1 MKVGAHCTA
10 KSDPHPRRI
19 VLPIVAATLASM
31 LLISAAAQWYGHSV
45 GLPRYCG
52 DPDAA
57 LQRLQQ
63 VMHAPRPAG
72 NDSRLPY
79 IVSAKLLFLDPR
91 RDKEREADY
100 IDRLRRHIQQACQ

>member
-1 MKVGAHCTA
+1 MKPGTNPTA
-10 KSDPHPRRI
+10 NAERHPRRI
-19 VLPIVAATLASM
+19 VLPIVAGTLASM
-31 LLISAAAQWYGHSV
+31 LLISAAAQWYGRSV
-45 GLPRYCG
+45 GLPRYCD

-100 IDRLRRHIQQACQ
+100 IHRLRGHIQQACQ